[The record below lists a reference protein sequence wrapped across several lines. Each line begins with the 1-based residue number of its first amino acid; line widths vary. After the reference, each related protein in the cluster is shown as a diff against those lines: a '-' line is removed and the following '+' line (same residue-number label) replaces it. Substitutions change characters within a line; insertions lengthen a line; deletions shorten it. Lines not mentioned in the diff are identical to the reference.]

1 MMSQWKKSLKLIKYG
16 YQFKTNVVCGVIFML
31 VGIFFLVMED
41 GQDMSFGC
49 SVGVLYIVLAPWVML
64 QVLKGVLSCG
74 IAAAAPK
81 RRYMEIQM
89 TDKCNFLIGTFSY
102 VFLVMILGIKSFVVS
117 NQVGELGVPA
127 LYGAATIMLMMI
139 YVGIVY
145 NFFAVGI
152 ILVTA
157 GWIMISSG
165 WIGKFGRLLANQIG
179 VQGDLPAP
187 VCILL
192 GLMMVW
198 LGVALSGLLR
208 RALYK
213 KPVSKFANGAM
224 MRKQV

>member
-1 MMSQWKKSLKLIKYG
+1 
-16 YQFKTNVVCGVIFML
+16 
-31 VGIFFLVMED
+31 
-41 GQDMSFGC
+41 
-49 SVGVLYIVLAPWVML
+49 
-64 QVLKGVLSCG
+64 
-74 IAAAAPK
+74 
-81 RRYMEIQM
+81 M
-89 TDKCNFLIGTFSY
+89 TDKYNFLIGTFCY
-102 VFLVMILGIKSFVVS
+102 VFMLMILGIKSFVVS

-179 VQGDLPAP
+179 VQGDLPTP

-213 KPVSKFANGAM
+213 RPVSKFANGAM